1 MEYYFQKNTKYVQ
14 KAAREHKQNGLGPYG
29 NNVRCVAI
37 LDKLCNSLYLSQ
49 FIVQQAFSSTDKICT
64 INL

>member
-1 MEYYFQKNTKYVQ
+1 MEYHFQKNTKYDQ
-14 KAAREHKQNGLGPYG
+14 KAARDHMQNGLGPYG

-37 LDKLCNSLYLSQ
+37 LGKLCNSLYLRQ
-49 FIVQQAFSSTDKICT
+49 LQAFSSTDKICT